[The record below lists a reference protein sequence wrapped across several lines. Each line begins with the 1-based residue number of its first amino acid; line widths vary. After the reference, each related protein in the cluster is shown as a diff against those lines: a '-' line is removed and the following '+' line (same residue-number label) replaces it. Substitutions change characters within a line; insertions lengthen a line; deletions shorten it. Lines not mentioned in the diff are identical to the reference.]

1 MSAPSQTILS
11 RSVLNVVLVLIESL
25 LTLVLRFDARLRR
38 SVYPLVKADTLVCIR
53 TYLPH
58 TEVYA
63 TFGYKGVLLDDKTP
77 KGREPEVTINAY
89 SHQLLQAL
97 VSQDQKAIDT
107 LQIQGVPNDVALV
120 KAFLQDLSVFG
131 LVQSLIQKVS
141 PSNTPS
147 NPSQKAEQDKK
158 LKDELAET
166 IKQKEAMHTQVR
178 KLSTELKELQGKHQH
193 AKIALIV
200 MTLIALLLAVYVL
213 FFKA

>member
-25 LTLVLRFDARLRR
+25 LTLILRFDARLRR

-63 TFGYKGVLLDDKTP
+63 TFGYQGVLLDDKNP

-97 VSQDQKAIDT
+97 VSQDPKAISA
-107 LQIQGVPNDVALV
+107 LQIHGVPNDVALV
-120 KAFLQDLSVFG
+120 QAFLQDLSVFG
-131 LVQSLIQKVS
+131 LVQSLIQKIS
-141 PSNTPS
+141 PSSKAS
-147 NPSQKAEQDKK
+147 NPAQKAEQDKK
-158 LKDELAET
+158 LKDELLDA
-166 IKQKEAMHTQVR
+166 IKQKEAMHAQVR
-178 KLSTELKELQGKHQH
+178 KLSTELAELQGKHKH
-193 AKIALIV
+193 TKIALVV
-200 MTLIALLLAVYVL
+200 MTLIALVL
-213 FFKA
+213 GVLYAFF